1 MLYDLYKD
9 IRDEITAHYGLTVD
23 EVSGTV
29 TNPNPAEIPLRDIQ
43 WFNDQFKSSINIA
56 PLLLIDFDKSEFTE
70 MYKEEWMAPQ
80 RVRLY
85 VVSDSISLSDRQ
97 RHEADL
103 RRHDAICDTVIHL
116 LHKTK
121 FTSTEKPLI
130 LASMQQVLDY
140 EGWLVTAIE
149 FDTRIALK

>member
-1 MLYDLYKD
+1 
-9 IRDEITAHYGLTVD
+9 
-23 EVSGTV
+23 
-29 TNPNPAEIPLRDIQ
+29 
-43 WFNDQFKSSINIA
+43 
-56 PLLLIDFDKSEFTE
+56 
-70 MYKEEWMAPQ
+70 MAPQ